1 MTTANKITVLRILL
15 IPFFVTEMIYY
26 VRTGEELHRLL
37 AIVSFAAAAISDG
50 IDGYIA
56 RRYNQKSE
64 LGAILDPLADKL
76 LLVSSIIILSLDNNG
91 RLPQIPF
98 WATAAILSRDIL
110 VTIGVGLVH
119 YIVGDVKV
127 RPRMLG
133 KVGTVLQMGMVV
145 WGVLKW
151 DATWFGRWCAAAA
164 VVTVVS
170 GLLYIWDGM
179 NQLGKSPKS
188 SATTEQ

>member
-26 VRTGEELHRLL
+26 VRTGDELHRLL
-37 AIVSFAAAAISDG
+37 AIISFAVASISDG
-50 IDGYIA
+50 VDGYIA

-76 LLVSSIIILSLDNNG
+76 LLVSSIVILSLDNNG
-91 RLPQIPF
+91 RFPQIPF

-119 YIVGDVKV
+119 YIVGEVKV

-133 KVGTVLQMGMVV
+133 KLGTVLQMTMVV

-151 DATWFGRWCAAAA
+151 DAAWFGYWCAAAA
-164 VVTVVS
+164 LVTVVS
-170 GLLYIWDGM
+170 GLLYVWDGM
-179 NQLGKSPKS
+179 GQLGKSPKS
-188 SATTEQ
+188 SANKEQ